1 MFPLPLLIYR
11 RTNDL
16 LLLVQSKQMILSYW
30 SQQNTK
36 WSAAAIGLKQTNDS
50 QLLVP
55 LKHKMISAAIGPKQT
70 NNSQLLVP
78 TKNKMISAA
87 IGPKQT
93 NDSQLLVLTK
103 HKMICSYWSNANK
116 WLSAI
121 GPKPKQLSAA
131 IGPQQTNDSSYWSQ
145 QNTKWSVPI
154 GPTQT
159 NDYQLLVPNQNNYPL
174 LLAHSKQMILAIG
187 PNKTQNYLLLLVQ
200 IIQTMLSYWSHQ
212 NTKWSAAIGPYKTGV

>member
-1 MFPLPLLIYR
+1 M
-11 RTNDL
+11 
-16 LLLVQSKQMILSYW
+16 
-30 SQQNTK
+30 
-36 WSAAAIGLKQTNDS
+36 
-50 QLLVP
+50 VP
-55 LKHKMISAAIGPKQT
+55 TKHKMICCCYWSKANKW
-70 NNSQLLVP
+70 SQLLVP
-78 TKNKMISAA
+78 TK
-87 IGPKQT
+87 
-93 NDSQLLVLTK
+93 
-103 HKMICSYWSNANK
+103 HKMICCCYWPKENK
-116 WLSAI
+116 WFSAI